1 MKHLMMLKFI
11 KYSNL
16 NEEIVLFYIDKMHKR
31 KHYRD
36 QHIYRIVGNDKMIF
50 FYICL
55 PCFNTLMSV
64 KGAHLSLLVNLIK
77 NIV

>member
-1 MKHLMMLKFI
+1 MKKSYF
-11 KYSNL
+11 
-16 NEEIVLFYIDKMHKR
+16 FYIDKMHKR

-77 NIV
+77 NIVRMHDFMLSDIQV